1 MRGRTCPCNRARL
14 VNEQILPDEF
24 MLRTRV
30 SLQRGVRFALLD
42 IVYDS
47 QQGCLLLQATREM
60 LTIRVVSAGTIS
72 TLRNTPGLAEQE
84 IFASFWVRTTD
95 DKTECVREFDRFSIE
110 ADTATGS
117 VIVAASGLTVVVF
130 PLHSPV
136 LLDCRAPNTGTQTR
150 RWLRLPWNDSV
161 ERQNDAWM
169 PRRISRAI
177 GSGLDY
183 LFDMLFG

>member
-60 LTIRVVSAGTIS
+60 MTIRVVSAGTIS
-72 TLRNTPGLAEQE
+72 TLRNTPGLAEQKRG
-84 IFASFWVRTTD
+84 AGFWVSACNGE
-95 DKTECVREFDRFSIE
+95 TEHVWEFDRFSVE
-110 ADTATGS
+110 ADTATGD
-117 VIVAASGLTVVVF
+117 VIVAASNLTVVVF

-136 LLDCRAPNTGTQTR
+136 LLDCRAPNTDTQTR
-150 RWLRLPWNDSV
+150 RWPRLPWNDSV
-161 ERQNDAWM
+161 ERQNDAWI

-177 GSGLDY
+177 GAGLDY
-183 LFDMLFG
+183 LFGMLFD